1 MSQFN
6 FADNK
11 RYVEIFKKL
20 VEIYVETGEAVGSR
34 SLSKAL
40 SNSLSPATIRNVMS
54 DLEDL
59 GILCSKHT
67 SSGRQPTEMGW
78 RFFVNS
84 LVEAEDLSKTEIS
97 ALAEITKNAD
107 GKNVETILESASK
120 ILSGLSNCVSLI
132 MTPTV
137 NSVIKHVDFVLLS
150 PGRAVIIIVNE
161 NGMVENRLIEVP
173 VDVSSSVLDQATKY
187 INTKLTGFT
196 LDEIRNKIQEE
207 LDCQEEGVDKYAK
220 DLLENGLG
228 FVINEQN
235 NKVIVHGQSN
245 LFAKAEEITD
255 LRDLLKKLDEKKTLK
270 VILDKSVAAQ
280 GMQIFIGAE
289 TKMFEMAGCSII
301 VSPYQNAKK
310 KLVGAIG
317 VLGSSRMSYSRVITL
332 VDYTAKLLGS
342 VV

>member
-1 MSQFN
+1 MSQLS

-20 VEIYVETGEAVGSR
+20 VEIYIETGEAVGSR

-84 LVEAEDLSKTEIS
+84 LVEVGNLSETEVS
-97 ALAEITKNAD
+97 ALAEITKSAG
-107 GKNVETILESASK
+107 GKNVETILESASE

-132 MTPTV
+132 MTPTI
-137 NSVIKHVDFVLLS
+137 NSIIKHIDFVLLS
-150 PGRAVIIIVNE
+150 PGRAVVIIVDE
-161 NGMVENRLIEVP
+161 GGTVENRLIEVP

-187 INTKLTGFT
+187 INTKLTGLT
-196 LDEIRNKIQEE
+196 LDEIRNKIQDE
-207 LDCQEEGVDKYAK
+207 LDCQEEGVDKCAK

-228 FVINEQN
+228 FVINEHE
-235 NKVIVHGQSN
+235 NKVIVHGQST
-245 LFAKAEEITD
+245 LFAKAEEIAD

-270 VILDKSVAAQ
+270 VILDKSVTAQ

-289 TKMFEMAGCSII
+289 TKMFEMAGCSIV
-301 VSPYQNAKK
+301 VSPYQNTKK

-317 VLGSSRMSYSRVITL
+317 VLGPSRMSYSRVIPL
-332 VDYTAKLLGS
+332 VDYTAKLLGN